1 MEEVSQ
7 SVMLHE
13 KTVLDSQSLDSEVT
27 RHELANKRYTVIQDF
42 NSGAIEFQQALEILS
57 ISRSQFYK
65 LLKRSRGSL
74 SYRAIVGHRSGR
86 KFGANAIQNDVE
98 RLIEDMFLKHYPL
111 ARTYGAVWRACQ
123 TEGDSRQILRPSYHT
138 VKRWIKKQPSELIY
152 KMKHGKE
159 AAVQRFEL
167 RPGYKVTNR
176 PLEWVQID
184 HTVVDMLLVDED
196 DRTKII
202 GRPYISLAICIHT
215 RVILGFYLS
224 FLPPSAVTVAMLLES
239 CVLPKDE
246 LLERWGLPT
255 YLWPMHGLPETIH
268 TDNAKE
274 FTSDVFVLNAK
285 GFGITVEHRMIGKK
299 HQGGHIESLIGK
311 KMIHLIHQLPG
322 STGSNTV
329 QRKSL
334 RSEKTAS
341 ITLTRLRQ
349 MMVYAIHAY
358 HETKHSALGKSP
370 SQAWNE
376 HYEKHPAYRLLPI
389 VQHEH
394 FKYTFYPEVS
404 GKEITPDGIGMFRR
418 QYSSSALKSKVR
430 QKVLVK
436 YDPYDVNYVM
446 VKFDGKWGK
455 IPCVRNKFNRSSDLE
470 IYRWQR
476 QQKGERDGT
485 MSTAGAQ
492 SAGKFH
498 QAAEEESK
506 LTRQEKQRKKREKGM
521 EDYRTQNAKPGSV
534 AANSDK
540 ATESKKPHTSVNPK
554 TQPKLGKVGREVK
567 SNVFDV
573 ISFLQRKEQ
582 VAHDDELPVI
592 YDSTPIRW

>member
-1 MEEVSQ
+1 MEEISQ
-7 SVMLHE
+7 GVRPHE
-13 KTVLDSQSLDSEVT
+13 KPVLDSRSLDSEIS

-42 NSGAIEFQQALEILS
+42 NSGALELQQALEILS

-74 SYRAIVGHRSGR
+74 SYRAIVSDRSGR

-98 RLIEDMFLKHYPL
+98 RLIEDMFLKHYPQ
-111 ARTYGAVWRACQ
+111 ARTYGAVWKACQ

-138 VKRWIKKQPSELIY
+138 VKRWIKKQPSELLY
-152 KMKHGKE
+152 RMKHGKE
-159 AAVQRFEL
+159 AAVQRYEL
-167 RPGYKVTNR
+167 RPGYKITKR

-184 HTVVDMLLVDED
+184 HTVVDMLLVDEE

-224 FLPPSAVTVAMLLES
+224 FLPPSAVTVAMLLEN

-311 KMIHLIHQLPG
+311 QMIHLIHQLPG

-358 HETKHSALGKSP
+358 HETKHSALSESP
-370 SQAWNE
+370 SQTWNKY
-376 HYEKHPAYRLLPI
+376 YEKHQAYRLLAA

-394 FKYTFYPEVS
+394 FKYTFYPEIS
-404 GKEITPDGIGMFRR
+404 DKEVTPDGIGMFRR
-418 QYSSSALKSKVR
+418 QYSSSALKRNVR

-436 YDPYDVNYVM
+436 YDPYDISYVM
-446 VKFDGKWGK
+446 VKFDDAWER
-455 IPCVRNKFNRSSDLE
+455 IPCVRNKFNRSTDLE

-485 MSTAGAQ
+485 MSTAGAR
-492 SAGKFH
+492 SAGAFH
-498 QAAEEESK
+498 QAATEESK
-506 LTRQEKQRKKREKGM
+506 LTRQEKQRKKREKGI
-521 EDYRTQNAKPGSV
+521 EDYKKQSAKSSSV
-534 AANSDK
+534 ETKSDK
-540 ATESKKPHTSVNPK
+540 ATESEKSHASGNPK
-554 TQPKLGKVGREVK
+554 TQPKLGKELK
-567 SNVFDV
+567 SNVLDV
-573 ISFLQRKEQ
+573 MSFLQRKEK
-582 VAHDDELPVI
+582 VARDDEYPVI

>member
-74 SYRAIVGHRSGR
+74 SYRAIVGQRSGR

-98 RLIEDMFLKHYPL
+98 RLIEDMFVKHYPL

-311 KMIHLIHQLPG
+311 QMIHLIHQLPG

-358 HETKHSALGKSP
+358 HETKHSALSESP
-370 SQAWNE
+370 SQTWNKY
-376 HYEKHPAYRLLPI
+376 YEKHQVYRLLPAA
-389 VQHEH
+389 QHEH
-394 FKYTFYPEVS
+394 FKYTFYPEIS
-404 GKEITPDGIGMFRR
+404 DKEVTPDGIGMFRR
-418 QYSSSALKSKVR
+418 QYSSSALKRNVR

-436 YDPYDVNYVM
+436 YDPYDISYVM
-446 VKFDGKWGK
+446 VKFDDAWEK
-455 IPCVRNKFNRSSDLE
+455 IPCVRNKFNRSTDLE

-485 MSTAGAQ
+485 MSTAGAR
-492 SAGKFH
+492 SAGAFH
-498 QAAEEESK
+498 QAATEESK
-506 LTRQEKQRKKREKGM
+506 LTRQEKQRKKREKGI
-521 EDYRTQNAKPGSV
+521 EDYKRQSAKSSSV
-534 AANSDK
+534 VTKSDK
-540 ATESKKPHTSVNPK
+540 ATESEKSHTSGNPK
-554 TQPKLGKVGREVK
+554 TQPKLVKELK
-567 SNVFDV
+567 SNVLDV
-573 ISFLQRKEQ
+573 MSFLQRKEK
-582 VAHDDELPVI
+582 VARDDEYPVI

>member
-1 MEEVSQ
+1 MDEFQ
-7 SVMLHE
+7 SVKLRE
-13 KTVLDSQSLDSEVT
+13 TPTLDSQSLDSDIA
-27 RHELANKRYTVIQDF
+27 RHELANNRYIVIRDF
-42 NSGAIEFQQALEILS
+42 KAGSLELQQALEILS
-57 ISRSQFYK
+57 LSRSQFYK
-65 LLKRSRGSL
+65 LLQRSRGAL
-74 SYRAIVGHRSGR
+74 SYRAIVSDRSGR
-86 KFGANAIQNDVE
+86 KFGANTIRSDVE
-98 RLIEDMFLKHYPL
+98 KLIEDMFLEHYPK
-111 ARTYGAVWRACQ
+111 ARTYSGVWKACQ
-123 TEGDSRQILRPSYHT
+123 TEGDNRQILRPSYHT
-138 VKRWIKKQPSELIY
+138 VKRWIQKQPYKLLY

-167 RPGYKVTNR
+167 RPGYKVTKR

-184 HTVVDMLLVDED
+184 HTVMDMLLVDEE

-215 RVILGFYLS
+215 RVILGFYVS
-224 FLPPSAVTVAMLLES
+224 FLPPSAVTVAMLLEN
-239 CVLPKDE
+239 CVLPKNE
-246 LLERWGLPT
+246 VLERWGLQA

-311 KMIHLIHQLPG
+311 QMIHLIHQLPG
-322 STGSNTV
+322 GTGSNTV

-358 HETKHSALGKSP
+358 HETKHSALDQSP
-370 SQAWNE
+370 SQAWSK
-376 HYEKHPAYRLLPI
+376 HYEKHPAYRLLSET
-389 VQHEH
+389 QHEH

-404 GKEITPDGIGMFRR
+404 DKEITPDGIGMFRR
-418 QYSSSALKSKVR
+418 QYSSSALKGKVR

-436 YDPYDVNYVM
+436 YDPYDMSYVM
-446 VKFDGKWGK
+446 VKLDDVWEK
-455 IPCVRNKFNRSSDLE
+455 IPCVRNKFNRSTDLE
-470 IYRWQR
+470 TYRWQR
-476 QQKGERDGT
+476 QQRGERDGT

-498 QAAEEESK
+498 QAAKDESK
-506 LTRQEKQRKKREKGM
+506 LTRQEKSRKKREKGL
-521 EDYRTQNAKPGSV
+521 EDYRKQNAKSGSV
-534 AANSDK
+534 ATNTDK
-540 ATESKKPHTSVNPK
+540 ATESEKSQISNIASS
-554 TQPKLGKVGREVK
+554 QPNGGKVSATKK
-567 SNVFDV
+567 SNIYDV
-573 ISFLQRKEQ
+573 TSFLQRKQ
-582 VAHDDELPVI
+582 QSACDDESPII

>member
-1 MEEVSQ
+1 MKEISQ
-7 SVMLHE
+7 AVRPHE
-13 KTVLDSQSLDSEVT
+13 KPVLDSRSLDSEIS

-42 NSGAIEFQQALEILS
+42 NSGALELQQALEILS

-74 SYRAIVGHRSGR
+74 SYRAIVSDRSGR

-98 RLIEDMFLKHYPL
+98 RLIEDMFLKHYPQ
-111 ARTYGAVWRACQ
+111 ARTYGAVWKACQ

-138 VKRWIKKQPSELIY
+138 VKRWIKKQPSELLY
-152 KMKHGKE
+152 RMKHGKE
-159 AAVQRFEL
+159 AAVQRYEL
-167 RPGYKVTNR
+167 RPGYKITKR

-184 HTVVDMLLVDED
+184 HTVVDMLLVDEE

-224 FLPPSAVTVAMLLES
+224 YLPPSAVTVAMLLEN

-311 KMIHLIHQLPG
+311 QMIHLIHQLPG

-358 HETKHSALGKSP
+358 HETKHSALSESP
-370 SQAWNE
+370 SQTWNKY
-376 HYEKHPAYRLLPI
+376 YEKHQVYRLLPA

-394 FKYTFYPEVS
+394 FKYTFYPEIS
-404 GKEITPDGIGMFRR
+404 DKEVTPDGIGMFRR
-418 QYSSSALKSKVR
+418 QYSSSALKRNVR

-436 YDPYDVNYVM
+436 YDPYDISYVM
-446 VKFDGKWGK
+446 VKFDDAWEK
-455 IPCVRNKFNRSSDLE
+455 IPCVRNKFNRSTDLVCSLRINVS
-470 IYRWQR
+470 IY
-476 QQKGERDGT
+476 
-485 MSTAGAQ
+485 
-492 SAGKFH
+492 
-498 QAAEEESK
+498 
-506 LTRQEKQRKKREKGM
+506 
-521 EDYRTQNAKPGSV
+521 P
-534 AANSDK
+534 
-540 ATESKKPHTSVNPK
+540 
-554 TQPKLGKVGREVK
+554 
-567 SNVFDV
+567 
-573 ISFLQRKEQ
+573 
-582 VAHDDELPVI
+582 
-592 YDSTPIRW
+592 